1 MGIKHLITALAVGIL
16 TLFPTVSEANG
27 GYTSGGNDYPLVNL
41 VDNYYN
47 GNSNNSILCQGAAD
61 ETGCNIAF
69 GIGFDFEW
77 HGETFTHGL
86 MSTNGCLKLLKS
98 SAFSSSDYC
107 SYDVKHLS
115 ASSGTNDTLF
125 PFWSDLDLG
134 TIYDTQAPHNSTMLF
149 NITGNFATFGWYYMR
164 EYGVTADTDQFD
176 PQYPNAHNTFEVVL
190 LNQNCSDCPGDET
203 DENDD
208 YAYIYGNLEINHSN
222 VLIGEKKNEDNF
234 NEAYFFSDNSYCAD
248 CVNPNDGT
256 LGRYLFI
263 WDDYDNGTLEGGAI
277 YKDGNGIQPTECESD
292 PLYSTACSL
301 YSVTFLAQQC
311 GFDSSYSPDCVGYFV
326 DLEDMYDDQEACYND
341 PNLPQCAGLGIF
353 DTTSQFDY
361 ATGNMGPYYN
371 PNDFGNMDGYDP
383 NTGLVTQS
391 DGSQISIQ
399 GDYYSDGYDPNA
411 DYDSM
416 NSNTG
421 DDFYMDSTGVYTPNQ
436 YDPMEDD
443 DIQYEYLNEEQ
454 KMLVD
459 QGLSPQEAT
468 LITMGT
474 QDIIALG
481 HDPDIQFSGN
491 NPGDFVID
499 KLGGLENYDLELH
512 DDAMQAQANA
522 NGFEDNYI
530 DSDIWATEEYIL
542 QEEQWEAEFEAEFGV
557 EAYSWTSKEWYDYDV
572 KTAGQDQVDEWYGK
586 DVVFDERGEMQW
598 ESFDMMLDE
607 DYAYEVYEVYSDE
620 EDLMYENMLAD
631 DIQREKCPT
640 CELEEFFDL
649 SEDELI
655 AFENERMYEE
665 EAYFDLDPKEAF
677 EAFIKEEGLED
688 ILSVDEL
695 DEFRNEVYADME
707 QHEEQHTE
715 QYQEGPGDYQVAN
728 SSTPKAQEQ
737 RKEQQQEQQKTDTQF
752 LSNAGS
758 GVMSVSVAE
767 FNLDF
772 NSGDGG
778 STQEVVEEL
787 IADIIDDG
795 SSSVDDGSGSFDDG
809 SGSSGNDG
817 SSSYAQSNDGS
828 GQSQNSDGSQ
838 DSGQGMLA
846 QEDTSGDSFF
856 QEQIE
861 QSMGQESFSATT
873 SVTESFD
880 TGAFSVAES
889 SADAQTVQQEET
901 LQFVENFD
909 DGTSGISGADIQFED
924 ELTTALSSG
933 TGLTEFL
940 SQAPADYSRFEV
952 EAPTFQEQRQSDAV
966 ESLADTMGATVAAA
980 NLQAEL
986 DTIQAGNEGSSE
998 YGDQTIAVAY
1008 IGYTA
1013 GFSEYT
1019 SQIQLADQQAWYG
1032 SSQVYKGQKNV
1043 DNVQSFYMMAGN
1055 TQEKLKA
1062 MIISQYK
1069 LKEKQEK

>member
-1 MGIKHLITALAVGIL
+1 MGFLKYLTTLAVGIL
-16 TLFPTVSEANG
+16 TLFPTVSEADS
-27 GYTSGGNDYPLVNL
+27 GYASSGSDYPLVDL
-41 VDNYYN
+41 VGDYYSG
-47 GNSNNSILCQGAAD
+47 GNSSNSILCEYAAD

-69 GIGFDFEW
+69 NIGFDFEW

-98 SAFSSSDYC
+98 SAFSDSDYC
-107 SYDVKHLS
+107 TYDINHLS
-115 ASSGTNDTLF
+115 ASSGMNDTLF
-125 PFWSDLDLG
+125 PFWADLDLG
-134 TIYDTQAPHNSTMLF
+134 TIYDTQAPYNSTMLF
-149 NITGNFATFGWYYMR
+149 NNTGNFATFGWYYMR
-164 EYGVTADTDQFD
+164 EYGVTADTDKFN

-190 LNQNCSDCPGDET
+190 LNQNCADCPGEET
-203 DENDD
+203 DTNDD

-234 NEAYFFSDNSYCAD
+234 TEAYFFSDNSYCAD
-248 CVNPNDGT
+248 CVNPDDGT

-292 PLYSTACSL
+292 PLYSTSCSL
-301 YSVTFLAQQC
+301 YSVTYLAQQC
-311 GFDSSYSPDCVGYFV
+311 EFDSSYSPDCAGYFV
-326 DLEDMYDDQEACYND
+326 DLDDKYADQEACYND
-341 PNLPQCAGLGIF
+341 PNLPECAALGIF
-353 DTTSQFDY
+353 DTTTQYDY
-361 ATGNMGPYYN
+361 ATGNMGPYFN

-399 GDYYSDGYDPNA
+399 GDYYSDGYDPNM
-411 DYDSM
+411 DYNSM
-416 NSNTG
+416 NSNEG
-421 DDFYMDSTGVYTPNQ
+421 DDFYMDSNGVYVPDQ
-436 YDPMEDD
+436 YDPLKDD

-474 QDIIALG
+474 EDIIALG
-481 HDPDIQFSGN
+481 HDPGIQFNGN

-499 KLGGLENYDLELH
+499 KLGGLENYDLDLH

-530 DSDIWATEEYIL
+530 DSDIWATEEYML
-542 QEEQWEAEFEAEFGV
+542 QEKQWEAEFEAEFGV

-620 EDLMYENMLAD
+620 EDLMYENMIAN

-649 SEDELI
+649 SDDELI

-665 EAYFDLDPKEAF
+665 EAYFDLDPKDAF

-688 ILSVDEL
+688 ILSADEL
-695 DEFRNEVYADME
+695 DQFRNDVYADME

-715 QYQEGPGDYQVAN
+715 QYQEGPGDYQVAD

-737 RKEQQQEQQKTDTQF
+737 RQEQQQQKTDSQF
-752 LSNAGS
+752 LNNAGS

-795 SSSVDDGSGSFDDG
+795 SSSFDDGSGSFDDG
-809 SGSSGNDG
+809 SGSSNDGSGSSNDG
-817 SSSYAQSNDGS
+817 SS
-828 GQSQNSDGSQ
+828 QSQNSDGSQ

-861 QSMGQESFSATT
+861 QSMGQESFDATDST
-873 SVTESFD
+873 TDTVD
-880 TGAFSVAES
+880 TGAFEVADS
-889 SADAQTVQQEET
+889 FADAQTEQQEET

-966 ESLADTMGATVAAA
+966 ESLADTMGASVAAA

-1013 GFSEYT
+1013 GFSQYT

-1032 SSQVYKGQKNV
+1032 NSQVYKGQKNV
-1043 DNVQSFYMMAGN
+1043 DNVASFYMMAGN
-1055 TQEKLKA
+1055 TQVKLKE
-1062 MIISQYK
+1062 MIYSQYK
-1069 LKEKQEK
+1069 DLKEKETTEK

>member
-1 MGIKHLITALAVGIL
+1 MGFFKHLIGLALCLLPV
-16 TLFPTVSEANG
+16 TLEANS
-27 GYTSGGNDYPLVNL
+27 YSDPSGSNPLVNL
-41 VDNYYN
+41 VGDYYMG
-47 GNSNNSILCQGAAD
+47 GNSNGSILCQGAAD
-61 ETGCNIAF
+61 ETGCNAAF
-69 GIGFDFEW
+69 AIGFNFDW
-77 HGETFTHGL
+77 HGTTYTHGL
-86 MSTNGCLKLLKS
+86 MSTNGCLKLLT
-98 SAFSSSDYC
+98 SSSFNSATDYC
-107 SYDVKHLS
+107 SYEVNHLGPS
-115 ASSGTNDTLF
+115 YGMNDTLY

-134 TIYDTQAPHNSTMLF
+134 TALQTQAPHDSTMLF
-149 NITGNFATFGWYYMR
+149 DTGPGVAIFGWYYMR
-164 EYGVTADTDQFD
+164 EYGVTADTDQYD
-176 PQYPNAHNTFEVVL
+176 PQYPNAHNTFEIVL
-190 LNQNCSDCPGDET
+190 LDQNCSECPGNAD

-208 YAYIYGNLEINHSN
+208 YAYIYGNLEISHSN
-222 VLIGEKKNEDNF
+222 VLIGEKKDSDTF
-234 NEAYFFSDNSYCAD
+234 NEKYFFSDNSWCAD
-248 CVNPNDGT
+248 CVNPQDGT
-256 LGRYLFI
+256 LGRYTYI
-263 WDDYDNGTLEGGAI
+263 WDDYDQGNVEGGAI
-277 YKDGNGIQPTECESD
+277 YKDGNGVQPAECENN
-292 PLYSTACSL
+292 PLFSTSCSL
-301 YSVTFLAQQC
+301 YSISFLAQQC
-311 GFDSSYSPDCVGYFV
+311 LSDSSYSPDCDGYFG
-326 DLEDMYDDQEACYND
+326 DLEDTYLEENACYED
-341 PNLPQCAGLGIF
+341 PSLPQCAGLGIF
-353 DTTSQFDY
+353 ETFSDYDY
-361 ATGNMGPYYN
+361 ATGEAYDFNYN
-371 PNDFGNMDGYDP
+371 PQEFGNMDGYDP

-391 DGSQISIQ
+391 DGSTISID
-399 GDYYSDGYDPNA
+399 GSYYSDGYDPNV

-416 NSNTG
+416 NNTSG
-421 DDFYMDSTGVYTPNQ
+421 DNFYLNEDGIYVPDQ
-436 YDPMEDD
+436 YDPMQDD
-443 DIQYEYLNEEQ
+443 DIKFEYLSEEQ
-454 KMLVD
+454 QMLVG
-459 QGLSPQEAT
+459 QGLSMQEAT
-468 LITMGT
+468 LITMG
-474 QDIIALG
+474 QGDLLALG
-481 HDPDIQFSGN
+481 HDPNIQFQGN
-491 NPGDFVID
+491 NPGDLVYEIIGQDDYNYEMHDEFM
-499 KLGGLENYDLELH
+499 LNEAEENGWVDGYTS
-512 DDAMQAQANA
+512 
-522 NGFEDNYI
+522 
-530 DSDIWATEEYIL
+530 SDIWSTEEYQQ
-542 QEEQWEAEFEAEFGV
+542 QEDMWEAEFEAEFGPD
-557 EAYSWTSKEWYDYDV
+557 AYSWTSKDWYEYDL
-572 KTAGQDQVDEWYGK
+572 KEFGQDQVDEWYGK
-586 DVVFDERGEMQW
+586 EVVFDESGEMDW
-598 ESFDMMLDE
+598 ESFDMLMDE
-607 DYAYEVYEVYSDE
+607 EYAYEVYEVYSDE
-620 EDLMYENMLAD
+620 EELMYEEMIAKD
-631 DIQREKCPT
+631 FEKCPT

-665 EAYFDLDPKEAF
+665 EAYFDLDPEEAF

-688 ILSVDEL
+688 ILSADEL
-695 DEFRNEVYADME
+695 DDFRNEVYADIELHEE
-707 QHEEQHTE
+707 QHEEQF
-715 QYQEGPGDYQVAN
+715 QEGPGDYQVAE
-728 SSTPKAQEQ
+728 STTPKAQEQ
-737 RKEQQQEQQKTDTQF
+737 RQEQRQEQQKTDTQF

-758 GVMSVSVAE
+758 GVMSVSVAQ

-772 NSGDGG
+772 NSSDGG

-795 SSSVDDGSGSFDDG
+795 SGSIDDGSGSFDDG
-809 SGSSGNDG
+809 SGSSNSSGNDG
-817 SSSYAQSNDGS
+817 SGSYAQSNDGS
-828 GQSQNSDGSQ
+828 SQSQNSNGSQ

-880 TGAFSVAES
+880 TGAFTVAES

-986 DTIQAGNEGSSE
+986 DTIQAGNEDSNE

-1055 TQEKLKA
+1055 TQEKLKE
-1062 MIISQYK
+1062 MIYSQYK
-1069 LKEKQEK
+1069 LKEK

>member
-1 MGIKHLITALAVGIL
+1 MGIKQLLTALAVGIL

-27 GYTSGGNDYPLVNL
+27 GYTSGGNDYPLVDL
-41 VDNYYN
+41 VGDYYN
-47 GNSNNSILCQGAAD
+47 GGNSSNSILCQGAAD

-69 GIGFDFEW
+69 NIGFDFEW

-86 MSTNGCLKLLKS
+86 MSTNGCLKLLKT
-98 SAFSSSDYC
+98 SAFSDSDYC
-107 SYDVKHLS
+107 TYDINHLS
-115 ASSGTNDTLF
+115 ASSGMNDTLF
-125 PFWSDLDLG
+125 PFWADLDLG
-134 TIYDTQAPHNSTMLF
+134 TIYDTQAPQNSTMLF
-149 NITGNFATFGWYYMR
+149 NNTGNFATFGWYYMR
-164 EYGVTADTDQFD
+164 EYGVTADTDKFD

-190 LNQNCSDCPGDET
+190 LNQNCADCPGDET
-203 DENDD
+203 DTNDD

-234 NEAYFFSDNSYCAD
+234 TEAYFFSDNSYCD
-248 CVNPNDGT
+248 TCIDPNTG
-256 LGRYLFI
+256 LQGRYLFI

-292 PLYSTACSL
+292 PLYSTSCSL

-311 GFDSSYSPDCVGYFV
+311 GFDSSYSPDCDGYFV
-326 DLEDMYDDQEACYND
+326 DLDDKYADQEACYND

-353 DTTSQFDY
+353 DTTSQIDY
-361 ATGNMGPYYN
+361 ATGNMGPYYS
-371 PNDFGNMDGYDP
+371 PNDFGEMDGYDP

-399 GDYYSDGYDPNA
+399 GDYYSDGYDPNV
-411 DYDSM
+411 DYDSI

-421 DDFYMDSTGVYTPNQ
+421 DDFYMNQDGVYVPNQ
-436 YDPMEDD
+436 YDPLQDD

-454 KMLVD
+454 KMLVS

-474 QDIIALG
+474 EEIIALG
-481 HDPDIQFSGN
+481 HDPGIQFQGN
-491 NPGDFVID
+491 NPGDLVMDTI
-499 KLGGLENYDLELH
+499 GLENYDLDLH
-512 DDAMQAQANA
+512 DETMLKQAEE
-522 NGFEDNYI
+522 NGFTNGFTT
-530 DSDIWATEEYIL
+530 SDIWATEEYML
-542 QEEQWEAEFEAEFGV
+542 QEQQWEAEFEAEFGV

-620 EDLMYENMLAD
+620 EDLMYENMVAN

-649 SEDELI
+649 SDDELI

-715 QYQEGPGDYQVAN
+715 QYQDGPGDYQLAD

-737 RKEQQQEQQKTDTQF
+737 RQEQRQEQQKTDTQF
-752 LSNAGS
+752 LNNAGS

-809 SGSSGNDG
+809 SGSVDYGSGNSNDG
-817 SSSYAQSNDGS
+817 SS
-828 GQSQNSDGSQ
+828 QSQNSDGSQ

-1013 GFSEYT
+1013 GFSQYT
-1019 SQIQLADQQAWYG
+1019 SQMQLADQQAWYG
-1032 SSQVYKGQKNV
+1032 NSQVYKGQKNV
-1043 DNVQSFYMMAGN
+1043 DNVASFYMMAGN
-1055 TQEKLKA
+1055 TQVKLKE
-1062 MIISQYK
+1062 MIYSQYK
-1069 LKEKQEK
+1069 DLKEKETTEK

>member
-1 MGIKHLITALAVGIL
+1 MGIKQLLTALAVGIL

-27 GYTSGGNDYPLVNL
+27 GYTSGGNDYPLVDL
-41 VDNYYN
+41 VGDYYN
-47 GNSNNSILCQGAAD
+47 GGNSSNSILCQGAAD

-69 GIGFDFEW
+69 NIGFDFEW

-86 MSTNGCLKLLKS
+86 MSTNGCLKLLKT
-98 SAFSSSDYC
+98 SAFSDSDYC
-107 SYDVKHLS
+107 TYDINHLS
-115 ASSGTNDTLF
+115 ASSGMNDTLF
-125 PFWSDLDLG
+125 PFWADLDLG
-134 TIYDTQAPHNSTMLF
+134 TIYDTQAPQNSTMLF
-149 NITGNFATFGWYYMR
+149 NNTGNFATFGWYYMR
-164 EYGVTADTDQFD
+164 EYGVTADTDKFD

-190 LNQNCSDCPGDET
+190 LNQNCADCPGDET
-203 DENDD
+203 DTNDD

-234 NEAYFFSDNSYCAD
+234 TEAYFFSDNSYCD
-248 CVNPNDGT
+248 TCIDPNTG
-256 LGRYLFI
+256 LQGRYLFI

-292 PLYSTACSL
+292 PLYSTSCSL

-311 GFDSSYSPDCVGYFV
+311 GFDSSYSPDCDGYFV
-326 DLEDMYDDQEACYND
+326 DLDDKYADQEACYND

-353 DTTSQFDY
+353 DTTTQYDY

-399 GDYYSDGYDPNA
+399 GDYYSDGYDPNV
-411 DYDSM
+411 DYDSI

-421 DDFYMDSTGVYTPNQ
+421 DDFYMNQDGVYVPNQ
-436 YDPMEDD
+436 YDPLQDD
-443 DIQYEYLNEEQ
+443 DIQYEYLNGEQ
-454 KMLVD
+454 QMLVE
-459 QGLSPQEAT
+459 QGLSPQEAV

-474 QDIIALG
+474 DDIIALG
-481 HDPDIQFSGN
+481 HDPSIQFQGN
-491 NPGDFVID
+491 NPGDLVMDTI
-499 KLGGLENYDLELH
+499 GLENYDLELH
-512 DDAMQAQANA
+512 DETMLKQAEENGFA
-522 NGFEDNYI
+522 NGFTT
-530 DSDIWATEEYIL
+530 SDIWATEEYML
-542 QEEQWEAEFEAEFGV
+542 QEQQWEAEFEAEFGV

-598 ESFDMMLDE
+598 ESYDMMLDE

-620 EDLMYENMLAD
+620 EDLMYENMVAN

-649 SEDELI
+649 SDDELI

-715 QYQEGPGDYQVAN
+715 QYQDGPGDYQLAD

-737 RKEQQQEQQKTDTQF
+737 RQEQRQEQQKTDTQF
-752 LSNAGS
+752 LNNAGS

-809 SGSSGNDG
+809 SGSVDYGSGNSNDG
-817 SSSYAQSNDGS
+817 SS
-828 GQSQNSDGSQ
+828 QSQNSDGSQ

-966 ESLADTMGATVAAA
+966 ESLADTMGASVAAA

-1013 GFSEYT
+1013 GFSQYT
-1019 SQIQLADQQAWYG
+1019 SQMQLADQQAWYG
-1032 SSQVYKGQKNV
+1032 NSQVYKGQKNV
-1043 DNVQSFYMMAGN
+1043 DNVASFYMMAGN
-1055 TQEKLKA
+1055 TQVKLKK
-1062 MIISQYK
+1062 MIYSQYK
-1069 LKEKQEK
+1069 ELKEKETTEK

>member
-1 MGIKHLITALAVGIL
+1 
-16 TLFPTVSEANG
+16 
-27 GYTSGGNDYPLVNL
+27 
-41 VDNYYN
+41 
-47 GNSNNSILCQGAAD
+47 
-61 ETGCNIAF
+61 
-69 GIGFDFEW
+69 
-77 HGETFTHGL
+77 
-86 MSTNGCLKLLKS
+86 
-98 SAFSSSDYC
+98 
-107 SYDVKHLS
+107 
-115 ASSGTNDTLF
+115 
-125 PFWSDLDLG
+125 
-134 TIYDTQAPHNSTMLF
+134 
-149 NITGNFATFGWYYMR
+149 
-164 EYGVTADTDQFD
+164 
-176 PQYPNAHNTFEVVL
+176 
-190 LNQNCSDCPGDET
+190 
-203 DENDD
+203 
-208 YAYIYGNLEINHSN
+208 
-222 VLIGEKKNEDNF
+222 
-234 NEAYFFSDNSYCAD
+234 
-248 CVNPNDGT
+248 
-256 LGRYLFI
+256 
-263 WDDYDNGTLEGGAI
+263 
-277 YKDGNGIQPTECESD
+277 
-292 PLYSTACSL
+292 
-301 YSVTFLAQQC
+301 
-311 GFDSSYSPDCVGYFV
+311 
-326 DLEDMYDDQEACYND
+326 
-341 PNLPQCAGLGIF
+341 
-353 DTTSQFDY
+353 
-361 ATGNMGPYYN
+361 
-371 PNDFGNMDGYDP
+371 
-383 NTGLVTQS
+383 
-391 DGSQISIQ
+391 
-399 GDYYSDGYDPNA
+399 
-411 DYDSM
+411 
-416 NSNTG
+416 
-421 DDFYMDSTGVYTPNQ
+421 
-436 YDPMEDD
+436 
-443 DIQYEYLNEEQ
+443 
-454 KMLVD
+454 
-459 QGLSPQEAT
+459 
-468 LITMGT
+468 
-474 QDIIALG
+474 
-481 HDPDIQFSGN
+481 
-491 NPGDFVID
+491 
-499 KLGGLENYDLELH
+499 
-512 DDAMQAQANA
+512 
-522 NGFEDNYI
+522 
-530 DSDIWATEEYIL
+530 
-542 QEEQWEAEFEAEFGV
+542 
-557 EAYSWTSKEWYDYDV
+557 
-572 KTAGQDQVDEWYGK
+572 
-586 DVVFDERGEMQW
+586 
-598 ESFDMMLDE
+598 
-607 DYAYEVYEVYSDE
+607 
-620 EDLMYENMLAD
+620 
-631 DIQREKCPT
+631 
-640 CELEEFFDL
+640 
-649 SEDELI
+649 
-655 AFENERMYEE
+655 MYEE

-715 QYQEGPGDYQVAN
+715 QYQDGPGDYQLAD

-737 RKEQQQEQQKTDTQF
+737 RQEQRQEQQKTDTQF
-752 LSNAGS
+752 LNNAGS

-809 SGSSGNDG
+809 SGSVDYGSGNSNDG
-817 SSSYAQSNDGS
+817 SS
-828 GQSQNSDGSQ
+828 QSQNSDGSQ

-966 ESLADTMGATVAAA
+966 ESLADTMGASVAAA

-1043 DNVQSFYMMAGN
+1043 DNKASFYMMAGN
-1055 TQEKLKA
+1055 TQVKLQE